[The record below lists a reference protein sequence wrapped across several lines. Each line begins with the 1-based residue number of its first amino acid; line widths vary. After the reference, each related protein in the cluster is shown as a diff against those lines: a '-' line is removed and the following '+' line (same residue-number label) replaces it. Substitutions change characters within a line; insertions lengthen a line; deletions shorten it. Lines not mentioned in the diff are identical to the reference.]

1 MSKKASSDRDRR
13 KEPHAL
19 GEDFA
24 EHFGFV
30 HHDTSYRTEA
40 TGESPVA
47 RKSRTNDRLTKS
59 DTTCRVSPQCLVDAS
74 SEIRKG
80 LDIIVVEYSRDTL
93 ACESL
98 VEFLL
103 QLLVGVRSRNDLEQ
117 NGAVTI
123 EYRSQTPL
131 ERL

>member
-1 MSKKASSDRDRR
+1 
-13 KEPHAL
+13 
-19 GEDFA
+19 
-24 EHFGFV
+24 
-30 HHDTSYRTEA
+30 
-40 TGESPVA
+40 
-47 RKSRTNDRLTKS
+47 
-59 DTTCRVSPQCLVDAS
+59 VSPQCLVDAS